1 MNTDKFKRVYMESSQ
16 TKDNSRQ
23 KRFIDLLKRIF
34 EMDKSDLDF
43 GIYRILNIRKKE
55 IEKYFSQDLP
65 LKISEILKPFADQ
78 GVEDIRKEMAD
89 IENNAKAMMGMDI
102 SQIPQDSP
110 MAIKYREL
118 KLKLSSG
125 TDLSALE
132 SDVYSALYSFF
143 SRYYDDGDFVSKRRY
158 KEGVYAIPYE
168 GEDVKLYWANQDQ
181 YYIKTSENFKDYA
194 FNASDDVSVHFRI
207 VDATTERD
215 NNKESDKD
223 KRVFM
228 LYTENE
234 EQPDIKTF
242 EFDEE
247 RKELIIRFIYDIP
260 EDKKRKYDVENYES
274 IGSWLIHNQPS
285 LVPLLL
291 KEVAT
296 EGKTPITVLQKHL
309 KSYIAKNE
317 FDYFIHKDLEGFL
330 RRELD
335 FYIKNEIMHLE
346 DLDTDKEALVET
358 YIAKV
363 RAIKRVAIDII
374 SFLAQLENFQKKLWL
389 KKKFVVET
397 NWCITLDNID
407 ETFWP
412 EIIANQSQVDEW
424 KEMYAISDIKG
435 FSEPLTVEFL
445 RMNKKLIVDTCH
457 FTEEF
462 KYRLISSIDG
472 LDEKTNG
479 LLINGDNFQALS
491 LLLNKYRNQVSTIY
505 IDPPYNTD
513 ASEIL
518 YKNNYKHSSFLS
530 LMHNRVELAKELMS
544 DNSMM
549 AVAID
554 DAEVAVL
561 MKMLDTMFAKNAGT
575 AVVRSNPQSRKA
587 KGKFSPQHEYCLFY
601 SKRDETNP
609 HSIGYTE
616 SKLKRYPLEDEKGH
630 YSWMNFIRAGNDDLR
645 TDRPFMYYPIAV
657 SSNDDIRI
665 LDMEWDEETEE
676 YTLTESPRPDEIL
689 VYPIKEENGTRIEKR
704 WQRGYDRVIKEIPQG
719 EYRVRRVNGEI
730 IIDFKTRMD
739 EDAMPTT
746 WWEKKEYA
754 SANYAPREQKQIFG
768 KKVFEYA
775 KAVSLVK
782 DAICA
787 SGADDEDAFILDF
800 FAGSAT
806 TAHAVIDL
814 NRIDG
819 NRKYCLVEM
828 GDYFKKA
835 TLPRV
840 KKIIYAPEWS
850 KKKPKSRDKGI
861 SQIVKYMSLESYE
874 DALSNI
880 TLTRIDKMSDLF
892 GEKYLINY
900 MLDIE
905 SRESLLNL
913 EAFSRPFEYQMKI
926 TRKNETQWHKADVIE
941 TFNYLLGIRV
951 SNQSPIRYF
960 YTQPSV
966 QPAYEGAVDIV
977 EDAGADYGFMSIR
990 GSLKDGSSAII
1001 IWRTISDDV
1010 ILSNAAL
1017 DAYFTSQCKNWDM
1030 RTVDVVYVN
1039 GDSNLELLK
1048 KPGEHWK
1055 AVRIDKEFN
1064 QLMFD

>member
-1 MNTDKFKRVYMESSQ
+1 MDNSV
-16 TKDNSRQ
+16 TKDNNRQ
-23 KRFIDLLKRIF
+23 GRFVELLKQIF

-43 GIYRILNIRKKE
+43 GIYRILNIRKNE
-55 IEKYFSQDLP
+55 IEKYFSDDLP
-65 LKISEILKPFADQ
+65 KRIAEILKPFAEQ
-78 GVEDIRKEMAD
+78 GVEGIRQEMAD
-89 IENNAKAMMGMDI
+89 IEKSAKSMMGVDI
-102 SQIPQDSP
+102 SEIPQDSP

-118 KLKLSSG
+118 KLKLASG

-194 FNASDDVSVHFRI
+194 FNASDEISVHFRI

-234 EQPDIKTF
+234 DNPDIKTF

-247 RKELIIRFIYDIP
+247 RKELIIRFVYDIP
-260 EDKKRKYDVENYES
+260 EDKKRKYDVENYEA
-274 IGSWLIHNQPS
+274 IGNWLLRNQPK

-291 KEVAT
+291 SEIPS
-296 EGKTPITVLQKHL
+296 EGKTTMTLLQKHL
-309 KSYIAKNE
+309 KGYIAKNE

-330 RRELD
+330 KRELD

-363 RAIKRVAIDII
+363 RAIKRVALDII

-397 NWCITLDNID
+397 NWCITIDHID
-407 ETFWP
+407 ENFWP
-412 EIIANQSQVDEW
+412 EIVANTAQVDEW
-424 KEMYAISDIKG
+424 KEMYAIGDLKD
-435 FSEPLTVEFL
+435 FTEPLTIEFL
-445 RMNKKLIVDTCH
+445 HKNKNLIIDTCH
-457 FTEEF
+457 FTEDF
-462 KYRLISSIDG
+462 KSRLLSSIDN

-491 LLLNKYRNQVSTIY
+491 LLLNKYRKQVSTIY

-530 LMHNRVELAKELMS
+530 LMHNRIELAKELMA

-601 SKRDETNP
+601 SKREETNP

-645 TDRPFMYYPIAV
+645 TDRSQMFYPIAV
-657 SSNDDIRI
+657 SFSDEIRI
-665 LDMEWDEETEE
+665 LDMEWDDETEE
-676 YTLTESPRPDEIL
+676 YNLLESPREDEVL
-689 VYPIKEENGTRIEKR
+689 VYPIKEENGNLIEKR
-704 WQRGYDRVIKEIPQG
+704 WQRGYDRVKKEIPLG
-719 EYRVRRVNGEI
+719 EYRIRRVNNEI

-746 WWEKKEYA
+746 WWDKKEYA

-775 KAVSLVK
+775 KAASLVK

-787 SGADDEDAFILDF
+787 SGADEEDAFVLDF

-828 GDYFKKA
+828 GEYFKKA

-840 KKIIYAPEWS
+840 KKIIYAPQWS
-850 KKKPKSRDKGI
+850 KKKPKTRENSV

-880 TLTRIDKMSDLF
+880 TLTRIDKMVDLF

-905 SRESLLNL
+905 TRDSLLNL
-913 EAFSRPFEYQMKI
+913 DAFNHPFDYQMKI
-926 TRKNETQWHKADVIE
+926 TRKNETLWHRVDVIE
-941 TFNYLLGIRV
+941 TFNYLHGIKV
-951 SNQSPIRYF
+951 ENQSPISYF
-960 YTQPSV
+960 RAQPAA
-966 QPAYEGAVDIV
+966 QPAYEGAVDII
-977 EDAGADYGFMSIR
+977 EDAGSDYGFMSVK
-990 GSLKDGSSAII
+990 GKLQDGSSAII
-1001 IWRTISDDV
+1001 VWRTVTDDV

-1017 DAYFTSQCKNWDM
+1017 DAYFTSQCKDWDL
-1030 RTVDVVYVN
+1030 RNIDSIYVN
-1039 GDSNLELLK
+1039 GDCNLELLK

-1055 AVRIDKEFN
+1055 VVRTDKVFN

>member
-1 MNTDKFKRVYMESSQ
+1 MDSTI
-16 TKDNSRQ
+16 TKENSRQ
-23 KRFIDLLKRIF
+23 KRFVELLKRIF

-43 GIYRILNIRKKE
+43 GIYRILNIRKNE
-55 IEKYFSQDLP
+55 IEKYFSESLP
-65 LKISEILKPFADQ
+65 QKIAEILTPFAEQ
-78 GVEDIRKEMAD
+78 GVEDVRKEMA
-89 IENNAKAMMGMDI
+89 ELEKSAKSMMGVDI
-102 SQIPQDSP
+102 SEIPQDSP

-118 KLKLSSG
+118 KLKLASG

-194 FNASDDVSVHFRI
+194 FNASDEISVHFRI

-234 EQPDIKTF
+234 ENPDIKTF

-247 RKELIIRFIYDIP
+247 RKQLIIRFVYDIP
-260 EDKKRKYDVENYES
+260 EDKKRKYDIENYEA
-274 IGSWLIHNQPS
+274 IGNWLLRNQPR

-291 KEVAT
+291 SEIPS
-296 EGKTPITVLQKHL
+296 EGKTTMTLLQKHL
-309 KSYIAKNE
+309 KGYIAKNE

-330 RRELD
+330 KRELD

-363 RAIKRVAIDII
+363 RAIKRVALDII

-397 NWCITLDNID
+397 NWCITLDHIN
-407 ETFWP
+407 ENFWP
-412 EIIANQSQVDEW
+412 EIVANSAQVDEW
-424 KEMYAISDIKG
+424 KEMYAIGDLKD
-435 FSEPLTVEFL
+435 FKEPLTIEFL
-445 RMNKKLIVDTCH
+445 HKNKNLIIDTCH
-457 FTEEF
+457 FTEDF
-462 KYRLISSIDG
+462 KSRLLSSIDN

-491 LLLNKYRNQVSTIY
+491 LLLNKYRKQVSTIY

-530 LMHNRVELAKELMS
+530 LMHNRIELAKELMA

-601 SKRDETNP
+601 SKREETNP

-645 TDRPFMYYPIAV
+645 TDRSQMFYPIAV
-657 SSNDDIRI
+657 SFSDEIRI
-665 LDMEWDEETEE
+665 LDMEWDDETEE
-676 YTLTESPRPDEIL
+676 YKLLESPREDEVL
-689 VYPIKEENGTRIEKR
+689 VYPIKEENGNLIEKR
-704 WQRGYDRVIKEIPQG
+704 WQRGYDRVKKEIPLG
-719 EYRVRRVNGEI
+719 EYRIRRVNNEI

-746 WWEKKEYA
+746 WWDKKEYA

-787 SGADDEDAFILDF
+787 SGADEEDAFVLDF

-828 GDYFKKA
+828 GEYFKKA

-840 KKIIYAPEWS
+840 KKIIYAPQWS
-850 KKKPKSRDKGI
+850 KKKPKTRENSV

-880 TLTRIDKMSDLF
+880 TLTRVDKMVDLF

-905 SRESLLNL
+905 TRDSLLNL
-913 EAFSRPFEYQMKI
+913 DAFNHPFDYQMKI
-926 TRKNETQWHKADVIE
+926 TRKNETLWHRVDVIE
-941 TFNYLLGIRV
+941 TFNYLLGIKV
-951 SNQSPIRYF
+951 ENQSSISYF
-960 YTQPSV
+960 RAQPAA
-966 QPAYEGAVDIV
+966 QPAYEGAVDII
-977 EDAGADYGFMSIR
+977 EDAGSDYGFMSVK
-990 GSLKDGSSAII
+990 GKLQDGSSAII
-1001 IWRTISDDV
+1001 VWRTVTDDV
-1010 ILSNAAL
+1010 ILGNAAL
-1017 DAYFTSQCKNWDM
+1017 DAYFTSQCKDWDL
-1030 RTVDVVYVN
+1030 RNIDSIYVN
-1039 GDSNLELLK
+1039 GDCNLELLK

-1055 AVRIDKEFN
+1055 VVRTDKVFN

>member
-1 MNTDKFKRVYMESSQ
+1 MDNSV
-16 TKDNSRQ
+16 TKDNNRQ
-23 KRFIDLLKRIF
+23 RRFVELLKQIF

-43 GIYRILNIRKKE
+43 GIYRILNIRKNE
-55 IEKYFSQDLP
+55 IEKYFSESLP
-65 LKISEILKPFADQ
+65 QKIAEILTPFAEQ
-78 GVEDIRKEMAD
+78 GVEGVRKEMA
-89 IENNAKAMMGMDI
+89 ELEKSAKSMMGVDI
-102 SQIPQDSP
+102 SEIPEDKP

-118 KLKLSSG
+118 KLKLASG

-194 FNASDDVSVHFRI
+194 FNASDEISVHFRI

-234 EQPDIKTF
+234 DNPDIKTF

-247 RKELIIRFIYDIP
+247 RKELIIRFVYDIP
-260 EDKKRKYDVENYES
+260 EDKKRKYDVENYAA
-274 IGSWLIHNQPS
+274 IGNWLLRNQPK

-291 KEVAT
+291 SEIPS
-296 EGKTPITVLQKHL
+296 EGKTTMTLLQKHL
-309 KSYIAKNE
+309 KGYIAKNE

-330 RRELD
+330 KRELD

-363 RAIKRVAIDII
+363 RAIKRVALDII

-397 NWCITLDNID
+397 NWCITIDHID
-407 ETFWP
+407 ENFWP
-412 EIIANQSQVDEW
+412 EIVANTAQVDEW
-424 KEMYAISDIKG
+424 KEMYAIGDLKD
-435 FSEPLTVEFL
+435 FTEPLTIEFL
-445 RMNKKLIVDTCH
+445 HKNKNLIIDTCH
-457 FTEEF
+457 FTEDF
-462 KYRLISSIDG
+462 KSRLLSSIDN

-491 LLLNKYRNQVSTIY
+491 LLLNKYRKQVSTIY

-530 LMHNRVELAKELMS
+530 LMHNRIELAKELMA

-601 SKRDETNP
+601 SKREETNP

-630 YSWMNFIRAGNDDLR
+630 YSWMNFIRAGNNDLR
-645 TDRPFMYYPIAV
+645 TDRPKLYYPIAV
-657 SSNDDIRI
+657 SEDDSIRI
-665 LDMEWDEETEE
+665 LNMEWDDEDEAYILKEEPLPTEV
-676 YTLTESPRPDEIL
+676 L
-689 VYPIKEENGTRIEKR
+689 VYPNKYENGVLIEKN
-704 WQRGYDRVIKEIPQG
+704 WQRGHDRVKKEIPDG
-719 EYRVRRVNGEI
+719 EYRIRRLLDGSI
-730 IIDFKTRMD
+730 SIDFKTRMD

-746 WWEKKEYA
+746 WWDKKEYA

-775 KAVSLVK
+775 KAASLVK

-787 SGADDEDAFILDF
+787 SGADEEDAFVLDF

-828 GDYFKKA
+828 GEYFKKA

-840 KKIIYAPEWS
+840 KKIIYAPQWS
-850 KKKPKSRDKGI
+850 KKKPKTRENSV

-880 TLTRIDKMSDLF
+880 TLTRIDKMVDLF
-892 GEKYLINY
+892 GDKYLINY

-905 SRESLLNL
+905 TRDSLLNL
-913 EAFSRPFEYQMKI
+913 DAFNHPFDYQMKI
-926 TRKNETQWHKADVIE
+926 TRKNETLWHRVDVIE
-941 TFNYLLGIRV
+941 TFNYLLGIKV
-951 SNQSPIRYF
+951 ENQSPISYF
-960 YTQPSV
+960 RTQPAA
-966 QPAYEGAVDIV
+966 QPAYEGAVDII
-977 EDAGADYGFMSIR
+977 EDAGSDYGFMSVK
-990 GSLKDGSSAII
+990 GKLQDGNSAII
-1001 IWRTISDDV
+1001 LWRTITDDV

-1017 DAYFTSQCKNWDM
+1017 DAYFASQCKDWDL
-1030 RTVDVVYVN
+1030 RNIDSIYVN
-1039 GDSNLELLK
+1039 GDCNLELLK

-1055 AVRIDKEFN
+1055 VVRTDKVFN

>member
-1 MNTDKFKRVYMESSQ
+1 MDSTI
-16 TKDNSRQ
+16 TKENSRQ
-23 KRFIDLLKRIF
+23 KRFVELLKRIF

-43 GIYRILNIRKKE
+43 GIYRILNIRKNE
-55 IEKYFSQDLP
+55 IEKYFSESLP
-65 LKISEILKPFADQ
+65 QKIAEILTPFAEQ
-78 GVEDIRKEMAD
+78 GVEGVRKEMA
-89 IENNAKAMMGMDI
+89 ELEKSAKSMMGVDI
-102 SQIPQDSP
+102 SEIPQDSP

-118 KLKLSSG
+118 KLKLASG

-194 FNASDDVSVHFRI
+194 FNASDEISVHFRI

-234 EQPDIKTF
+234 ENPDIKTF

-247 RKELIIRFIYDIP
+247 RKELIIRFVYDIP
-260 EDKKRKYDVENYES
+260 EDKKRKYDIENYEA
-274 IGSWLIHNQPS
+274 IGNWLLRNQPK

-291 KEVAT
+291 SEIPS
-296 EGKTPITVLQKHL
+296 EGKTTMTLLQKHL
-309 KSYIAKNE
+309 KGYIAKNE

-330 RRELD
+330 KRELD

-363 RAIKRVAIDII
+363 RAIKRVALDII

-397 NWCITLDNID
+397 NWCITLDHIN
-407 ETFWP
+407 ENFWP
-412 EIIANQSQVDEW
+412 EIVANSAQVDEW
-424 KEMYAISDIKG
+424 KEMYAIGDLKD
-435 FSEPLTVEFL
+435 FKEPLTIEFL
-445 RMNKKLIVDTCH
+445 HKNKNLIIDTCH
-457 FTEEF
+457 FTEDF
-462 KYRLISSIDG
+462 KSRLLSSIDN

-491 LLLNKYRNQVSTIY
+491 LLLNKYRKQVSTIY

-530 LMHNRVELAKELMS
+530 LMHNRIELAKELMA

-561 MKMLDTMFAKNAGT
+561 MEMLDTMFAKNAGT

-601 SKRDETNP
+601 SKREETNP

-645 TDRPFMYYPIAV
+645 TDRSQMFYPIAV
-657 SSNDDIRI
+657 SFSDEIRI
-665 LDMEWDEETEE
+665 LDMEWDDETEE
-676 YTLTESPRPDEIL
+676 YKLLESPREDEVL
-689 VYPIKEENGTRIEKR
+689 VYPIKEENGNLIEKR
-704 WQRGYDRVIKEIPQG
+704 WQRGYDRVKKEIPLG
-719 EYRVRRVNGEI
+719 EYRIRRVNNEI

-746 WWEKKEYA
+746 WWDKKEYA

-787 SGADDEDAFILDF
+787 SGADEEDAFVLDF

-828 GDYFKKA
+828 GEYFKKA

-840 KKIIYAPEWS
+840 KKIIYAPQWS
-850 KKKPKSRDKGI
+850 KKKPKTRENSV

-880 TLTRIDKMSDLF
+880 TLTRIDKMVDLF

-905 SRESLLNL
+905 TRDSLLNL
-913 EAFSRPFEYQMKI
+913 DAFNHPFDYQMKI
-926 TRKNETQWHKADVIE
+926 TRKNETLWHRVDVIE
-941 TFNYLLGIRV
+941 TFNYLLGIKV
-951 SNQSPIRYF
+951 ENQSPISYF
-960 YTQPSV
+960 RAQPAA
-966 QPAYEGAVDIV
+966 QPAYEGAVDII
-977 EDAGADYGFMSIR
+977 EDAGSDYGFMSVK
-990 GSLKDGSSAII
+990 GKLQDGSSAII
-1001 IWRTISDDV
+1001 VWRTVTDDV

-1017 DAYFTSQCKNWDM
+1017 DAYFTSQCKDWDL
-1030 RTVDVVYVN
+1030 RNIDSIYVN
-1039 GDSNLELLK
+1039 GDCNLELLK

-1055 AVRIDKEFN
+1055 VVRTDKVFN

>member
-1 MNTDKFKRVYMESSQ
+1 MDSTI
-16 TKDNSRQ
+16 TKENSRQ
-23 KRFIDLLKRIF
+23 KRFVELLKRIF

-43 GIYRILNIRKKE
+43 GIYRILNIRKNE
-55 IEKYFSQDLP
+55 IEKYFSDDLP
-65 LKISEILKPFADQ
+65 KRIAEILKPFAEQ
-78 GVEDIRKEMAD
+78 GVEGIRQEMAD
-89 IENNAKAMMGMDI
+89 IEKSAKSMMGVDI
-102 SQIPQDSP
+102 SEIPQDSP

-118 KLKLSSG
+118 KLKLASG

-143 SRYYDDGDFVSKRRY
+143 SRYYDDGDFVSMRRY

-194 FNASDDVSVHFRI
+194 FNASDEISVHFRI

-234 EQPDIKTF
+234 DNPDIKTF
-242 EFDEE
+242 DFDEE
-247 RKELIIRFIYDIP
+247 RKELIIRFVYDIP
-260 EDKKRKYDVENYES
+260 EEKKRKYDVENYEA
-274 IGSWLIHNQPS
+274 IGNWLLRNQPK

-291 KEVAT
+291 SEIPS
-296 EGKTPITVLQKHL
+296 EGKTTMTLLQKHL
-309 KSYIAKNE
+309 KGYIAKNE

-330 RRELD
+330 KRELD

-363 RAIKRVAIDII
+363 RAIKRVALDII

-397 NWCITLDNID
+397 NWCITIDHID
-407 ETFWP
+407 ENFWP
-412 EIIANQSQVDEW
+412 EIVANTAQVDEW
-424 KEMYAISDIKG
+424 KEMYAIGDLKD
-435 FSEPLTVEFL
+435 FTEPLTIEFL
-445 RMNKKLIVDTCH
+445 HKNKNLIIDTSH
-457 FTEEF
+457 FTEDF
-462 KYRLISSIDG
+462 KSRLLSSIDN

-491 LLLNKYRNQVSTIY
+491 LLLNKYRKQVSTIY

-530 LMHNRVELAKELMS
+530 LMHNRIELAKELMA

-601 SKRDETNP
+601 SKREETNP

-645 TDRPFMYYPIAV
+645 TDRSQMFYPIAV
-657 SSNDDIRI
+657 SFSDEIRI
-665 LDMEWDEETEE
+665 LDMEWDDETEE
-676 YTLTESPRPDEIL
+676 YNLLESPREDEVL
-689 VYPIKEENGTRIEKR
+689 VYPIKEENGNLIEKR
-704 WQRGYDRVIKEIPQG
+704 WQRGYDRVKKEIPLG
-719 EYRVRRVNGEI
+719 EYRIRRVNNEI

-746 WWEKKEYA
+746 WWDKKEYA

-787 SGADDEDAFILDF
+787 SGADEEDAFVLDF

-828 GDYFKKA
+828 GEYFKKA

-840 KKIIYAPEWS
+840 KKIIYAPQWS
-850 KKKPKSRDKGI
+850 KKKPKTRENSV

-880 TLTRIDKMSDLF
+880 TLTRIDKMVDLF

-905 SRESLLNL
+905 TRDSLLNL
-913 EAFSRPFEYQMKI
+913 DAFNHPFDYQMKI
-926 TRKNETQWHKADVIE
+926 TRKNETLWHRVDVIE
-941 TFNYLLGIRV
+941 TFNYLLGIKV
-951 SNQSPIRYF
+951 ENQSPISYF
-960 YTQPSV
+960 RAQPAA
-966 QPAYEGAVDIV
+966 QPAYEGAVDII
-977 EDAGADYGFMSIR
+977 EDAGSDYGFMSVK
-990 GSLKDGSSAII
+990 GKLQDGSSAII
-1001 IWRTISDDV
+1001 VWRTVTDDV

-1017 DAYFTSQCKNWDM
+1017 DAYFTSQCKDWDL
-1030 RTVDVVYVN
+1030 RNIDSIYVN
-1039 GDSNLELLK
+1039 GDCNLELLK

-1055 AVRIDKEFN
+1055 VVRTDKVFN

>member
-1 MNTDKFKRVYMESSQ
+1 MDSTI
-16 TKDNSRQ
+16 TKENSRQ
-23 KRFIDLLKRIF
+23 KRFVELLKRIF

-43 GIYRILNIRKKE
+43 GIYRILNIRKNE
-55 IEKYFSQDLP
+55 IEKYFSESLP
-65 LKISEILKPFADQ
+65 QIIAEILTPFAEQ
-78 GVEDIRKEMAD
+78 GVEGVRKEMA
-89 IENNAKAMMGMDI
+89 ELEKSAKSMMGVDI
-102 SQIPQDSP
+102 SEIPQDSP

-118 KLKLSSG
+118 KLKLASG

-158 KEGVYAIPYE
+158 KEGIYAIPYE

-194 FNASDDVSVHFRI
+194 FNASDEISVHFRI

-234 EQPDIKTF
+234 ENPDIKTF

-247 RKELIIRFIYDIP
+247 RKELIIRFVYDIP
-260 EDKKRKYDVENYES
+260 EDKKRKYDVENYEA
-274 IGSWLIHNQPS
+274 IGNWLLRNQPK

-291 KEVAT
+291 SEIPS
-296 EGKTPITVLQKHL
+296 EGKTTMTLLQKHL
-309 KSYIAKNE
+309 KGYIAKNE

-330 RRELD
+330 KRELD

-397 NWCITLDNID
+397 NWCITLDHIN
-407 ETFWP
+407 ENFWP
-412 EIIANQSQVDEW
+412 EIVANSAQVDEW
-424 KEMYAISDIKG
+424 KEMYAIGDLKD
-435 FSEPLTVEFL
+435 FKEPLTIEFL
-445 RMNKKLIVDTCH
+445 HKNKNLIIDTCH
-457 FTEEF
+457 FTEDF
-462 KYRLISSIDG
+462 KSRLLSSIDN

-491 LLLNKYRNQVSTIY
+491 LLLNKYRKQVSTIY

-530 LMHNRVELAKELMS
+530 LMHNRIELAKELMA

-561 MKMLDTMFAKNAGT
+561 MEMLDTMFAKNAGT

-601 SKRDETNP
+601 SKREETNP

-630 YSWMNFIRAGNDDLR
+630 YSWMNFIRAGNNDLR
-645 TDRPFMYYPIAV
+645 TDRPKLYYPIAV
-657 SSNDDIRI
+657 SEDDSIRI
-665 LDMEWDEETEE
+665 LNMEWDDEDEAYILKEEPLPTEV
-676 YTLTESPRPDEIL
+676 L
-689 VYPIKEENGTRIEKR
+689 VYPNKYENGVLIEKN
-704 WQRGYDRVIKEIPQG
+704 WQRGHDRVKKEIPDG
-719 EYRVRRVNGEI
+719 EYRIRRLLDGSI
-730 IIDFKTRMD
+730 SIDFKTRMD

-746 WWEKKEYA
+746 WWDKKEYA

-787 SGADDEDAFILDF
+787 SGADEEDAFVLDF

-828 GDYFKKA
+828 GEYFKKA

-840 KKIIYAPEWS
+840 KKIIYAPQWS
-850 KKKPKSRDKGI
+850 KKKPKTRENSV

-880 TLTRIDKMSDLF
+880 TLTRIDKMVDLF

-905 SRESLLNL
+905 TRDSLLNL
-913 EAFSRPFEYQMKI
+913 DAFNHPFDYQMKI
-926 TRKNETQWHKADVIE
+926 TRKNETLWHRVDVIE
-941 TFNYLLGIRV
+941 TFNYLLGIKV
-951 SNQSPIRYF
+951 ENQSPISYF
-960 YTQPSV
+960 RAQPAA
-966 QPAYEGAVDIV
+966 QPAYEGAVDII
-977 EDAGADYGFMSIR
+977 EDAGSDYGFMSVK
-990 GSLKDGSSAII
+990 GKLQDGSSAII
-1001 IWRTISDDV
+1001 VWRTVTNDV

-1017 DAYFTSQCKNWDM
+1017 DAYFTSQCKDWDL
-1030 RTVDVVYVN
+1030 RNIDSIYVN
-1039 GDSNLELLK
+1039 GDCNLELLK
-1048 KPGEHWK
+1048 KPGEHWRV
-1055 AVRIDKEFN
+1055 VRTDKVFN

>member
-1 MNTDKFKRVYMESSQ
+1 MDSTI
-16 TKDNSRQ
+16 TKENSRQ
-23 KRFIDLLKRIF
+23 KRFVELLKRIF

-43 GIYRILNIRKKE
+43 GIYRILNIRKNE
-55 IEKYFSQDLP
+55 IEKYFTESLP
-65 LKISEILKPFADQ
+65 QKIAEILTPFAEQ
-78 GVEDIRKEMAD
+78 GVEGVRKEMA
-89 IENNAKAMMGMDI
+89 ELEKSAKSMMGVDI
-102 SQIPQDSP
+102 SEIQQDSP

-118 KLKLSSG
+118 KLKLASG

-194 FNASDDVSVHFRI
+194 FNASDEISVHFRI

-234 EQPDIKTF
+234 ENPVIKAF

-247 RKELIIRFIYDIP
+247 RKELIIRFVYDIP
-260 EDKKRKYDVENYES
+260 EDKKRKYDIENYEA
-274 IGSWLIHNQPS
+274 IGNWLLRNQPK

-291 KEVAT
+291 SEIPS
-296 EGKTPITVLQKHL
+296 EGKTTMTLLQKHL
-309 KSYIAKNE
+309 KGYIAKNE

-330 RRELD
+330 KRELD

-363 RAIKRVAIDII
+363 RAIKRVALDII

-397 NWCITLDNID
+397 NWCITLDHIN
-407 ETFWP
+407 ENFWP
-412 EIIANQSQVDEW
+412 EIVANSAQVDEW
-424 KEMYAISDIKG
+424 KEMYAIGDLKD
-435 FSEPLTVEFL
+435 FKEPLTIEFL
-445 RMNKKLIVDTCH
+445 HKNKNLIIDTCH
-457 FTEEF
+457 FTEDF
-462 KYRLISSIDG
+462 KSRLLSSIDN

-491 LLLNKYRNQVSTIY
+491 LLLNKYRKQVSTIY

-530 LMHNRVELAKELMS
+530 LMHNRIELAKELMA

-601 SKRDETNP
+601 SKREETNP

-630 YSWMNFIRAGNDDLR
+630 YSWMNFIRAGNNDLR
-645 TDRPFMYYPIAV
+645 TDRPKLYYPIAV
-657 SSNDDIRI
+657 SEDDSIRI
-665 LDMEWDEETEE
+665 LNMEWDDEDEAYILKEEPLPTEV
-676 YTLTESPRPDEIL
+676 L
-689 VYPIKEENGTRIEKR
+689 VYPNKYENGVLIEKN
-704 WQRGYDRVIKEIPQG
+704 WQRGHDRVKKEIPDG
-719 EYRVRRVNGEI
+719 EYRIRRLLDGSI
-730 IIDFKTRMD
+730 SIDFKTRMD

-746 WWEKKEYA
+746 WWDKKEYA

-787 SGADDEDAFILDF
+787 SGADEEDAFVLDF

-828 GDYFKKA
+828 GEYFKKA

-840 KKIIYAPEWS
+840 KKIIYAPQWS
-850 KKKPKSRDKGI
+850 KKKPKTRENSV

-880 TLTRIDKMSDLF
+880 TLARIDKMVDLF

-900 MLDIE
+900 MLDLE
-905 SRESLLNL
+905 TRDSLLNL
-913 EAFSRPFEYQMKI
+913 DAFNHPFDYQMKI
-926 TRKNETQWHKADVIE
+926 TRKNETLWHRVDVIE
-941 TFNYLLGIRV
+941 TFNYLLGIKV
-951 SNQSPIRYF
+951 ENQSPISYF
-960 YTQPSV
+960 RAQPAA
-966 QPAYEGAVDIV
+966 QPAYEGAVDII
-977 EDAGADYGFMSIR
+977 EDAGSDYGFMSVK
-990 GSLKDGSSAII
+990 GKLQDGSSAII
-1001 IWRTISDDV
+1001 VWRTVTDDV

-1017 DAYFTSQCKNWDM
+1017 DAYFTSQCKDWDL
-1030 RTVDVVYVN
+1030 RTIDSIYVN
-1039 GDSNLELLK
+1039 GDCNLELLK

-1055 AVRIDKEFN
+1055 VVRTDKVFN

>member
-1 MNTDKFKRVYMESSQ
+1 MDSTI
-16 TKDNSRQ
+16 TKENSRQ
-23 KRFIDLLKRIF
+23 KRFVELLKRIF

-43 GIYRILNIRKKE
+43 GIYRILNIRKNE
-55 IEKYFSQDLP
+55 IEKYFSESLP
-65 LKISEILKPFADQ
+65 QKIAEILTPFAEQ
-78 GVEDIRKEMAD
+78 GVEDVRKEMA
-89 IENNAKAMMGMDI
+89 ELEKSAKSMMGVDI
-102 SQIPQDSP
+102 SEIPQDSP

-118 KLKLSSG
+118 KLKLASG

-194 FNASDDVSVHFRI
+194 FNASDEISVHFRI

-234 EQPDIKTF
+234 ENPDIKTF

-247 RKELIIRFIYDIP
+247 RKQLIIRFVYDIP
-260 EDKKRKYDVENYES
+260 EDKKRKYDIENYEA
-274 IGSWLIHNQPS
+274 IGNWLLRNQPR

-291 KEVAT
+291 SEIPS
-296 EGKTPITVLQKHL
+296 EGKTTMTLLQKHL
-309 KSYIAKNE
+309 KGYIAKNE

-330 RRELD
+330 KRELD

-363 RAIKRVAIDII
+363 RAIKRVALDII

-397 NWCITLDNID
+397 NWCITLDHIN
-407 ETFWP
+407 ENFWP
-412 EIIANQSQVDEW
+412 EIVANSAQVDEW
-424 KEMYAISDIKG
+424 KEMYAIGDLKD
-435 FSEPLTVEFL
+435 FKEPLTIEFL
-445 RMNKKLIVDTCH
+445 HKNKNLIIDTCH
-457 FTEEF
+457 FTEDF
-462 KYRLISSIDG
+462 KSRLLSSIDN

-491 LLLNKYRNQVSTIY
+491 LLLNKYRKQVSTIY

-530 LMHNRVELAKELMS
+530 LMHNRIELAKELMA

-601 SKRDETNP
+601 SKREETNP

-645 TDRPFMYYPIAV
+645 TDRSQMFYPIAV
-657 SSNDDIRI
+657 SFSDEIRI
-665 LDMEWDEETEE
+665 LDMEWDDETEE
-676 YTLTESPRPDEIL
+676 YKLLESPREDEVL
-689 VYPIKEENGTRIEKR
+689 VYPIKEENGNLIEKR
-704 WQRGYDRVIKEIPQG
+704 WQRGYDRVKKEIPLG
-719 EYRVRRVNGEI
+719 EYRIRRVNNEI

-746 WWEKKEYA
+746 WWDKKEYA

-787 SGADDEDAFILDF
+787 SGADEEDAFVLDF

-828 GDYFKKA
+828 GEYFKKA

-840 KKIIYAPEWS
+840 KKIIYAPQWS
-850 KKKPKSRDKGI
+850 KKKPKTRENSV

-880 TLTRIDKMSDLF
+880 TLTRVDKMVDLF

-905 SRESLLNL
+905 TRDSLLNL
-913 EAFSRPFEYQMKI
+913 DAFNHPFDYQMKI
-926 TRKNETQWHKADVIE
+926 TRKNETLWHRVDVIE
-941 TFNYLLGIRV
+941 TFNYLLGIKV
-951 SNQSPIRYF
+951 ENQSSISYF
-960 YTQPSV
+960 RAQPAA
-966 QPAYEGAVDIV
+966 QPAYEGAVDII
-977 EDAGADYGFMSIR
+977 EDAGSDYGFMFVK
-990 GSLKDGSSAII
+990 GKLQDGNSAII
-1001 IWRTISDDV
+1001 VWRTVTDNV

-1017 DAYFTSQCKNWDM
+1017 DAYFTSQCKDWDL
-1030 RTVDVVYVN
+1030 RNIDSIYVN
-1039 GDSNLELLK
+1039 GDCNLELLK

-1055 AVRIDKEFN
+1055 VVRTDKVFN